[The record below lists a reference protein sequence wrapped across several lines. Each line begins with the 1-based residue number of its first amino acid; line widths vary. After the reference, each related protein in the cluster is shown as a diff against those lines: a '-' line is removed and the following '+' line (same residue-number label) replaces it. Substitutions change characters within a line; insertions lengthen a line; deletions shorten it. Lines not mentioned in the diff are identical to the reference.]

1 MSLKILD
8 GKKISKEVRT
18 ELRQRVE
25 HLRQYGIVPSLR
37 ILLVGENPAS
47 ELYVANKVK
56 AAAEVGIE
64 ALVVRRPSNIP
75 EAEAQAVVQGWNEDS
90 TVHGIIVQ
98 LPLPKHISERKLLD
112 LVVPAKDVDGLG
124 MSSMGAL
131 ACGQPGF
138 RPATPAGI
146 IELLV
151 RNGIGLSGKRVVIV
165 GRGGLVGKPLAML
178 LLMRGVRGDATVT
191 VCHSQT
197 RDLSSVCKIAEIL
210 VASAGCPRLINGEM
224 VSEGVVV
231 VDAGTNTVAGKL
243 VGDVD
248 YDSVA
253 AKASAI
259 TPVPGGVG
267 PMTVAMLLA
276 NVVQAA
282 EQYARTKGL
291 AP

>member
-1 MSLKILD
+1 MSLILD

-18 ELRQRVE
+18 ELKQKVGR
-25 HLRQYGIVPSLR
+25 LRQYGIIPSLR

-56 AAAEVGIE
+56 ASADVGID
-64 ALVVRRPSNIP
+64 ALVVRRPSTIL
-75 EAEAQAVVQGWNEDS
+75 EAEAQAVIREWNDDP

-98 LPLPKHISERKLLD
+98 LPLPGHISERKLLD
-112 LVVPAKDVDGLG
+112 FVTPAKDVDGLG
-124 MSSMGAL
+124 TSSMGAL

-151 RNGIGLSGKRVVIV
+151 RNGIGVSGKRVVIV

-197 RDLSSVCKIAEIL
+197 RELASICKTAEIL
-210 VASAGCPRLINGEM
+210 VAAAGCPHLITGEM

-231 VDAGTNTVAGKL
+231 VDSGTNTVAGRL

-253 AKASAI
+253 VKASAI

-282 EQYARTKGL
+282 EQYARIKGVL
-291 AP
+291 L